1 MKNEKKRSDFL
12 EPIRPFLKK
21 TQLFF
26 AKDSAPNIVLVMTLL
41 ALIAG
46 AGLGALHSVT
56 EQRIEETREASF
68 QTAMHKLFDGETVA
82 FAQSGLG
89 GNIFAGYDGEEQLL
103 GFAVRVTVRGAG
115 GPIDM
120 VVGVNTILRDVTGV
134 EVVSHR
140 EVGGLFHYEEQG
152 AARALAY
159 IADALTSDEREV
171 RT

>member
-1 MKNEKKRSDFL
+1 MKTEKKLFGFL

-21 TQLFF
+21 TRLFF
-26 AKDSAPNIVLVMTLL
+26 AKDTTPNLVLVITLL
-41 ALIAG
+41 AISAG

-56 EQRIEETREASF
+56 EQRIENLREDAF
-68 QTAMHKLFDGETVA
+68 QSAMREVFGGEAVA

-89 GNIFAGYDGEEQLL
+89 GNIFAGYNGGERLL

-134 EVVSHR
+134 VVVSHR
-140 EVGGLFHYEEQG
+140 EIGDLTRFKEQG
-152 AARALAY
+152 AADAMER
-159 IADALTSDEREV
+159 IAEASSVEREV